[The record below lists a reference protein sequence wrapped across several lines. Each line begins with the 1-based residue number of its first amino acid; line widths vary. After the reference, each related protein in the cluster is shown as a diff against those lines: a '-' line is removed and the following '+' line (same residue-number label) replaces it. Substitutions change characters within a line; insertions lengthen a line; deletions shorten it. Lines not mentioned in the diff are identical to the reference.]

1 MIGWLLQ
8 ELEPWSPTFDL
19 QIELCALCL
28 CPEATDGNGGT
39 LVLRVYLLQN
49 LLLFSVG
56 R

>member
-28 CPEATDGNGGT
+28 CPEATDGNGEHFIS
-39 LVLRVYLLQN
+39 VYLLQSP
-49 LLLFSVG
+49 LLFTVG